1 MENELLGK
9 ILKILDDKKAIEVKH
24 MEIKDV
30 TTIADYFVI
39 ASGTSSTHIKAL
51 ADNLEYELKKDG
63 IYPNKIEGY
72 DTGTWILLDYAD
84 VVVHIFTEEERQ
96 KYKIEELWENMKNKL
111 NN

>member
-1 MENELLGK
+1 MENALLSK
-9 ILKILDDKKAIEVKH
+9 ILQVLEDKKAINVST

-51 ADNLEYELKKDG
+51 ADNLEEELKENG

-72 DTGTWILLDYAD
+72 ETGTWILLDYAD
-84 VVVHIFTEEERQ
+84 VVVHIFTEQERQ
-96 KYKIEELWENMKNKL
+96 KYNIEELWDTMKNKL

>member
-1 MENELLGK
+1 MENELLSK
-9 ILKILDDKKAIEVKH
+9 ILKILDDKKAIDIKH

-30 TTIADYFVI
+30 TTITDYFVI

-72 DTGTWILLDYAD
+72 ETGTWILLDYAD
-84 VVVHIFTEEERQ
+84 VVVHIFTEQERQ
-96 KYKIEELWENMKNKL
+96 KYNIEELWDNMKNKL